1 MNSPYNGRFQVTQE
15 FKGADHDGLDLVG
28 LDSKE
33 IHSTVTGTVRYAG
46 WENSKNHKQGFGQY
60 VCIKNDADGYYYYF
74 GHMSEIKVSTGDAV
88 KIGDVIGIEG
98 DTGYSFGSHCHYCV
112 RKKFAKG
119 NFLDVNEISGIP
131 NTLGVYNDSEVVV
144 KPKEEVKPEEPKV
157 EEPTDDKKDLLT
169 IAFEV
174 IEGKWDN
181 NPKRKE
187 NLTKAGYDYDKV
199 QELVN
204 ELLKQSANASLITN
218 GKEVSPARSQDSS
231 LGGEYKVAVDALNMR
246 FTPNKLTSDNIIKV
260 LRRGETVK
268 NYGFYTQFG
277 NSKWLLIR
285 QNDLI
290 GWVSLSFLIK
300 EKTK

>member
-60 VCIKNDADGYYYYF
+60 VCVKNDTDGYYYYF

-131 NTLGVYNDSEVVV
+131 NTLGIYNDSEMVVE
-144 KPKEEVKPEEPKV
+144 PKEEVKTEEPKV
-157 EEPTDDKKDLLT
+157 EEPIDDKKDLLT

-181 NPKRKE
+181 NPKRKK
-187 NLTKAGYDYDKV
+187 NLTKAGYDYDEV
-199 QELVN
+199 QKLVD
-204 ELLKQSANASLITN
+204 ELLKQSANAPLITN
-218 GKEVSPARSQDSS
+218 GKEVLPAQSQDSS

-246 FTPNKLTSDNIIKV
+246 YTPNKLTSDNVIKV
-260 LRRGETVK
+260 LRRGEIVK

-277 NSKWLLIR
+277 NSKWLLVR